1 LGNLRH
7 GFLRIFQVLQDSPA
21 HAARTQA
28 YLAVNHAMVE
38 AYWNIGRLIVEEEQ
52 AGKSRA
58 VYGTHF
64 LEGLAERLT
73 IEFGRVFFAGNLK
86 NFRQFYLVFPRGYRE
101 GDIPYDEI
109 GYTVCSGFLLVA
121 LPAPDAGGKSRG
133 PPVDRIKLG
142 V

>member
-1 LGNLRH
+1 
-7 GFLRIFQVLQDSPA
+7 
-21 HAARTQA
+21 
-28 YLAVNHAMVE
+28 MVE